1 MSRSS
6 RRRWCWW
13 RKKRLCSLAEWHF
26 GGGDG
31 YCAAC
36 EGLCPDCPRNE
47 HRPETLEGQQLWQLV
62 LRLGGQIR
70 FASAGMA
77 GAIITGWDMTAALAL
92 GEAMG
97 LSRLLVAEILPDIE
111 SVMVRK
117 LREARGND

>member
-1 MSRSS
+1 M
-6 RRRWCWW
+6 
-13 RKKRLCSLAEWHF
+13 
-26 GGGDG
+26 
-31 YCAAC
+31 
-36 EGLCPDCPRNE
+36 
-47 HRPETLEGQQLWQLV
+47 